1 MKSHRM
7 HMMEY
12 DKDRAID
19 PQTFAE
25 LVHSQPA
32 IYSIS
37 YEQNSKN
44 QTKHM
49 QTCMMEYDTVLRIA
63 RHGRPADLRRIV
75 HSQPAIY

>member
-1 MKSHRM
+1 
-7 HMMEY
+7 MMEY
-12 DKDRAID
+12 DKDRAVD

-44 QTKHM
+44 QTKNM
-49 QTCMMEYDTVLRIA
+49 QTCMMEYDTKDRAA
-63 RHGRPADLRRIV
+63 R
-75 HSQPAIY
+75 

>member
-12 DKDRAID
+12 DKDRAVD

-49 QTCMMEYDTVLRIA
+49 HTCMMEYDTKDRAA
-63 RHGRPADLRRIV
+63 R
-75 HSQPAIY
+75 